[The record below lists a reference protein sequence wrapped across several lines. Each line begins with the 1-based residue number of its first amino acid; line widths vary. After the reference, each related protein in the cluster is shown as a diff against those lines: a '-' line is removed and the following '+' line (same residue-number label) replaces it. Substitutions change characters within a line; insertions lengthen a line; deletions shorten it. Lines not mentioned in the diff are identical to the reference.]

1 MSDSTDRPGLV
12 TRLVEAI
19 TITVLALMV
28 VLICGL
34 VVLRGVPVER
44 VSPAVDDLRD
54 RILSRYTYVSR
65 LLPVMLCWLT
75 FLGAF
80 LADRRGEHLGN
91 DVLVGRLG
99 DGAKRLVRRACRFV
113 WAAFFAVVAVLGVGQ
128 VARGESLGELRS
140 IGLPA
145 WVLQLGLPL
154 GAGLLAIAAA
164 RSLLSDLRRGAGRSS
179 PDERGGGA

>member
-1 MSDSTDRPGLV
+1 MSDPTDRSGVVP
-12 TRLVEAI
+12 RMVEAI
-19 TITVLALMV
+19 TAAALVLMV

-34 VVLRGVPVER
+34 VVLRGMPLGR
-44 VSPAVDDLRD
+44 LLPAVDDLRE

-75 FLGAF
+75 FLGAL

-91 DVLVGRLG
+91 DVLVGRLP
-99 DGAKRLVRRACRFV
+99 DGPQRLARRACRFV
-113 WAAFFAVVAVLGVGQ
+113 WAAFFAVVAVLGFGQ
-128 VARGESLGELRS
+128 VLQGESLGELRS

-164 RSLLSDLRRGAGRSS
+164 RSLLGDLRRGSGGSS
-179 PDERGGGA
+179 PDEGGGGS